1 MRFAEPNLLY
11 LLLLVPTLIG
21 VFIYA
26 ERKRKNQLAAM
37 TVNEKPGMVMGAGFE
52 RRLLYTVFLSLGTLF
67 LVLAAARPQ
76 WGTKLEEA
84 KARGIDIL
92 VAVDVSASMGA
103 DDVSPSRMARAR
115 QQVDKFLNLLEGD
128 RVGLIAFAGSAFTY
142 CPLTLDYGS
151 VRVFLESLEPGIITD
166 PGTDIPSAV
175 READRIFTRAKSTA
189 QRVLVV
195 FSDGENHEGD
205 PLQAV
210 EAAHNNGITVF
221 TIGIGNPT
229 KSGAR
234 IPEGEKN
241 GEIIYKTDRQGHIVF
256 SQLDEAGLQAIAQKG
271 GGDYYRISEAGIELS
286 QIYKSLTQAQEA
298 EFSSKRSQT
307 MEDRFQIPLLIA
319 LAFLTGA
326 YSLGH
331 RSFKKLRRTQE
342 VQG

>member
-11 LLLLVPTLIG
+11 LLFLVPTLIA
-21 VFIYA
+21 VFVYA
-26 ERKRKNQLAAM
+26 ERKRKAQLSHM

-52 RRLLYTVFLSLGTLF
+52 RRLAYTILLSLGTLF

-84 KARGIDIL
+84 KARGIDIII
-92 VAVDVSASMGA
+92 AVDVSASMSA
-103 DDVSPSRMARAR
+103 DDVSPNRMARAR

-151 VRVFLESLEPGIITD
+151 VRLFLDSLEPGIITD

-175 READRIFTRAKSTA
+175 REAGRVFTRAKSTA

-205 PLQAV
+205 INAAV
-210 EAAHNNGITVF
+210 AEARDNGMTVF
-221 TIGIGNPT
+221 TIGIGNPG
-229 KSGAR
+229 KSGSR
-234 IPEGEKN
+234 IPIGEEN
-241 GEIIYKTDRQGHIVF
+241 GEIVYKTDRQGHIVF
-256 SQLDEAGLQAIAQKG
+256 SQLDEAALQEIATKG

-286 QIYKSLTQAQEA
+286 QIYKSLNLAQEA
-298 EFSSKRSQT
+298 EFSSRRGQT
-307 MEDRFQIPLLIA
+307 MEDRFQYPLLIA
-319 LAFLTGA
+319 LAFLISA

-342 VQG
+342 VHG